1 MPVSADYLQ
10 YLLEQLAALGELR
23 AQRMFGGV
31 GLYCDEVFFGI
42 VSEDTLYLRV
52 DAAGR
57 ADLSARGM
65 QAFRPYADRADVS
78 LSYFEVPAEVLE
90 DAAALTAW
98 SRRAVAAALAR
109 ADAAKGARA
118 GATGRTPASATRSR
132 TRRRRRPA

>member
-31 GLYCDEVFFGI
+31 GLYCDEVFFGL

-52 DAAGR
+52 DDAGR
-57 ADLSARGM
+57 TELTARGM
-65 QAFRPYADRADVS
+65 QPFRPYAERAEVS
-78 LSYFEVPAEVLE
+78 LSYYEVPAEVLE
-90 DAAALTAW
+90 DPAALSAW
-98 SRRAVAAALAR
+98 SRRAVAAALERAQHKGRAR
-109 ADAAKGARA
+109 KA
-118 GATGRTPASATRSR
+118 ATGPAPGSAARSR